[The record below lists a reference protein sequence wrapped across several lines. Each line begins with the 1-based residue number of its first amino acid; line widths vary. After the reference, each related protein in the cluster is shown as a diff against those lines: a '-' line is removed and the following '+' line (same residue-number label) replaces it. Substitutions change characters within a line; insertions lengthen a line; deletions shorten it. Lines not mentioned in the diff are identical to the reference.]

1 MGKSLLVSVTDLP
14 TGLWPEGTRSW
25 DSDVV
30 GSVTALPWKLFC
42 RIPLGEAS
50 FLNSSQFLESI
61 TISQVLRA
69 SLWQRELRPHTKLF
83 MYQVADIFRFPVH
96 CRIPRTQKML

>member
-1 MGKSLLVSVTDLP
+1 MSVTDLP
-14 TGLWPEGTRSW
+14 TELWPEGTRSL

-42 RIPLGEAS
+42 GIRLGEAS
-50 FLNSSQFLESI
+50 SLNSSQILAGI

-96 CRIPRTQKML
+96 CRIPRIQKML